1 MGSIRN
7 ISVGLPVKDGHD
19 HTEFVPKNKAK
30 KYKTDRW
37 CFDRVV
43 FLKDKKT
50 GKTITQQR
58 IFTILAGGED
68 YHQLPEEPDMYLED
82 CELTW

>member
-7 ISVGLPVKDGHD
+7 IAVGLPVKDGHD

-58 IFTILAGGED
+58 IFTILGETGVKIITS
-68 YHQLPEEPDMYLED
+68 YPKNQI
-82 CELTW
+82 CTSKTAS